1 MILFIVDINIDILIQ
16 KVQQTN
22 QNTYNANLHQQQQQ
36 KKERKEKASKKPQN
50 TIITCRE
57 KKGHFHRNIFMYL
70 FLVFQYADAE
80 TDLFRYICEQR
91 LGVELDP
98 TPNTK
103 LGR

>member
-1 MILFIVDINIDILIQ
+1 MIQ

-36 KKERKEKASKKPQN
+36 KLIIKNKERKEKTSKKTQN

-57 KKGHFHRNIFMYL
+57 KKGHFHRNIFIYL

-103 LGR
+103 LGRLEQKA